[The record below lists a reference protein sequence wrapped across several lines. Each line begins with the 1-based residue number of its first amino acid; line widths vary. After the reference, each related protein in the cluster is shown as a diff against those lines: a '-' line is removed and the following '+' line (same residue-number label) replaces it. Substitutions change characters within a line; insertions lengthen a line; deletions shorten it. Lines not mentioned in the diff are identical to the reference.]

1 MSWWSRKADELTAR
15 LNGEPGELIPMA
27 YGETTEQVKARRRT
41 AKLEREA
48 ALLVEIEAAIIA
60 TRAANLAEMHAEHER
75 QKNGF
80 RIGFTRHGE
89 FVTAYI
95 ERDQKESKHVV
106 ALNVLK
112 AGKITLRE
120 GGPVDEKGVRGF
132 YLDAPSIQV
141 DQYLARPLLGPPAT
155 RPFVGS
161 GMTEFDLAAYI
172 TRFDTSIE
180 ELPRPARDDVIECED
195 GMSLPVP
202 YGLGL
207 LVFEKLMATIETGY
221 EPPVLK
227 IDG

>member
-1 MSWWSRKADELTAR
+1 MGWWSRKADELTAR
-15 LNGEPGELIPMA
+15 LNGEPGEVIHINK
-27 YGETTEQVKARRRT
+27 GETREQVALRRRT
-41 AKLEREA
+41 DRLDREA
-48 ALLVEIEAAIIA
+48 ALLVQIEAAIVE
-60 TRAANLAEMHAEHER
+60 TRATNLAEMHAEHER

-95 ERDQKESKHVV
+95 ERDQKEDKHVV

-120 GGPVDEKGVRGF
+120 GGPVDEKGARG
-132 YLDAPSIQV
+132 YWLDAGVVQA
-141 DQYLARPLLGPPAT
+141 DQYLAKPLFGPPEN

-161 GMTEFDLAAYI
+161 GTLDFDMLSYI
-172 TRFDTSIE
+172 TRHSTAIE
-180 ELPRPARDDVIECED
+180 GLPRPSRDDVIECED